1 VYLNEKFELG
11 PVTAKVQITSLNFT
25 CLEFT
30 LAQDVEGCQ
39 GGGLEAGSIAL
50 VARDIKTV
58 ADELARLLL
67 L

>member
-1 VYLNEKFELG
+1 MRNLSSDRLQRKCKLHPLIHTLLG
-11 PVTAKVQITSLNFT
+11 FT
-25 CLEFT
+25 Q
-30 LAQDVEGCQ
+30 AQDVEGCQ